1 MIGFTW
7 FFVSGAILFVS
18 LVRVPRFHRFLG
30 QRLKPPQ
37 DFLRQITLQM
47 TKQFGINKAPRIAV
61 SRANISPVVWW
72 SGGRPLIVIPKLAVD
87 GLTVDHLKGIVAH
100 EMAHVKRLDYYVRW
114 LEWFAV
120 LTHWWNPILWFIRKE
135 APATEEI
142 ACETLMI

>member
-1 MIGFTW
+1 M
-7 FFVSGAILFVS
+7 
-18 LVRVPRFHRFLG
+18 
-30 QRLKPPQ
+30 
-37 DFLRQITLQM
+37 
-47 TKQFGINKAPRIAV
+47 
-61 SRANISPVVWW
+61 
-72 SGGRPLIVIPKLAVD
+72 IPKLAVD

-120 LTHWWNPILWFIRKE
+120 LTHWWNPILWFIKKE